1 MNENDERDPM
11 IDLYI
16 VETYNL
22 IEELEEIILESEKEK
37 DYKNSIDTIFR
48 TMHTIKGNSAMMLF
62 DNISHLAHSLEDL
75 FDYLRENSELNV
87 DYEAITDLILKSI
100 DFIKNQLVKIENN
113 ETADGNPEKLVS
125 DIRKQ
130 LETITNRSSRESKE
144 DENEAINEE
153 HRYYVSSVKDSNEML
168 KEQPQD
174 GLDIRYEVVIF
185 FKEGCGMENIRA
197 FTVIHKLKK
206 IAYDIGYFP
215 EDIVE
220 NNETENIIREDG
232 FKIIFSTKKELK
244 EIEKFFN
251 GIAFL
256 NKVAIKLISE
266 DESCSTIE
274 NIQEDKNS
282 FEIESYKEPQAAL
295 KNCSNSH
302 ESQGKHSNMLNV
314 SVEKLDMLMD
324 LMGELV
330 ISEVMVT
337 NNPEI
342 ASLNIDSFKKAS
354 THLRKIID
362 NLQDV
367 VMSIRMVPLAPT
379 FKKMNRIVRDM
390 SKKLGKEVEL
400 VLIGEETEVDKNII
414 EHIGDPLMHI
424 IRNSLDHGIE
434 APEDRIAAGKNSVG
448 EITLQAENS
457 GGDVN
462 IIIKDDGKGL
472 NREKIL
478 MRAKEHGLID
488 KSEEELTDKEIY
500 SFIFLPGFST
510 KEKVSEFSGRG
521 VGMDVVLKS
530 IEKVR
535 GKVYVD
541 SIQGSGTTIT
551 IKIPL
556 TLAIIDGMTI
566 RVGQSIYT
574 IPIMSIKQSFKVRE
588 KDIFKDIDG
597 NEMIMVRGQCY
608 NILRLH
614 ERYNIKTDI
623 KDIEKGI
630 LVMVENEGK
639 SFCIFADE
647 LLGEQQVVVKPLPN
661 YIKKVKGIGGC
672 NLLGD
677 GSISLILDIGG
688 LIP

>member
-1 MNENDERDPM
+1 MSEDDGRDPM
-11 IDLYI
+11 LDIYI
-16 VETYNL
+16 LETCNL
-22 IEELEEIILESEKEK
+22 IEQLEEIILESEKEK

-48 TMHTIKGNSAMMLF
+48 IMHTIKGNSAMMLF
-62 DNISHLAHSLEDL
+62 DNIAHLAHSLEDL
-75 FDYLRENSELNV
+75 FDYLRDNSELNV
-87 DYEAITDLILKSI
+87 DYQAITDLILQSI

-113 ETADGNPEKLVS
+113 ETADGNPKELVS
-125 DIRKQ
+125 DIRNQ
-130 LETITNRSSRESKE
+130 LEIIVSVNPQESKE
-144 DENEAINEE
+144 NKKESINEE
-153 HRYYVSSVKDSNEML
+153 HHCYVSSVKDSNEML
-168 KEQPQD
+168 KKESQD
-174 GLDIRYEVVIF
+174 KLDIRYEVVIF

-197 FTVIHKLKK
+197 FTVIHKLKNL
-206 IAYDIGYFP
+206 AYDIVYFP
-215 EDIVE
+215 EDIVV
-220 NNETENIIREDG
+220 NNETEEIIREDG
-232 FKIIFSTKKELK
+232 FRIIFSTKKDLK
-244 EIEKFFN
+244 EIKKFFN
-251 GIAFL
+251 ATAFL
-256 NKVAIKLISE
+256 KKVTVNPVSKEEPYSK
-266 DESCSTIE
+266 IE

-282 FEIESYKEPQAAL
+282 LEVKSCKERQVSP
-295 KNCSNSH
+295 KNYTNSP
-302 ESQGKHSNMLNV
+302 ESQGKHNMLNV

-337 NNPEI
+337 NNPDI
-342 ASLNIDSFKKAS
+342 ASLNLESFKKAS

-367 VMSIRMVPLAPT
+367 VMSIRMVPLAST

-400 VLIGEETEVDKNII
+400 ILVGEETEVDKNII

-434 APEDRIAAGKNSVG
+434 APEDRIASGKNSIG
-448 EITLQAENS
+448 KIMLQAENS

-462 IIIKDDGKGL
+462 IVIKDDGKGL
-472 NREKIL
+472 NKEKIL

-510 KEKVSEFSGRG
+510 KEQVSEFSGRG
-521 VGMDVVLKS
+521 VGMDVVLKG

-541 SIQGSGTTIT
+541 SVEGSGTTIT

-574 IPIMSIKQSFKVRE
+574 IPIMSIKQSFKV
-588 KDIFKDIDG
+588 KGKSIFKDIDG

-614 ERYNIKTDI
+614 ERYNIKTDV

-639 SFCIFADE
+639 SICIFADE

-688 LIP
+688 LIL

>member
-1 MNENDERDPM
+1 MSENDGRDPM
-11 IDLYI
+11 LDLYI
-16 VETYNL
+16 LETYNL

-48 TMHTIKGNSAMMLF
+48 IMHTIKGNSAMMFF
-62 DNISHLAHSLEDL
+62 DNISHLAHSIEDL
-75 FDYLRENSELNV
+75 FDYLRDNSELNV
-87 DYEAITDLILKSI
+87 DYPAITDLILQSI
-100 DFIKNQLVKIENN
+100 DFIKNQLGKIGNN
-113 ETADGNPEKLVS
+113 ETSDGNPEELVS

-130 LETITNRSSRESKE
+130 LEIITVETPQESKE
-144 DENEAINEE
+144 SKNQADNEE
-153 HRYYVSSVKDSNEML
+153 HHYYVSSVKDCNEIL
-168 KEQPQD
+168 EGELQNR
-174 GLDIRYEVVIF
+174 LDIRYEVVIF
-185 FKEGCGMENIRA
+185 FKEDCGMENIRA
-197 FTVIHKLKK
+197 FTVIHRLKNL
-206 IAYDIGYFP
+206 AYDIIYFP

-220 NNETENIIREDG
+220 NNETEKVIRENG
-232 FKIIFSTKKELK
+232 FRIIFSSKRDMK
-244 EIEKFFN
+244 EIKKSFK
-251 GIAFL
+251 GTAFL
-256 NKVAIKLISE
+256 SKITINPVSE
-266 DESCSTIE
+266 EESCTKIE
-274 NIQEDKNS
+274 NIEEVKS
-282 FEIESYKEPQAAL
+282 SLEVVSYREPQIAS
-295 KNCSNSH
+295 KNYSSSS
-302 ESQGKHSNMLNV
+302 ESQGKHNMLNV

-342 ASLNIDSFKKAS
+342 ASLNLDSFKKSS

-390 SKKLGKEVEL
+390 SKKLGKEVEI
-400 VLIGEETEVDKNII
+400 VLLGEDTEVDKNII

-434 APEDRIAAGKNSVG
+434 APEDRIAAGKNSIG
-448 EITLQAENS
+448 KITLQAENS

-488 KSEEELTDKEIY
+488 KPEGELTDKEIY

-510 KEKVSEFSGRG
+510 KEQVSEFSGRG
-521 VGMDVVLKS
+521 VGMDVVLKG

-541 SIQGSGTTIT
+541 STLGKGTTIT

-574 IPIMSIKQSFKVRE
+574 IPIMSIKQSFKVNE
-588 KDIFKDIDG
+588 KDVFKDIDG
-597 NEMIMVRGQCY
+597 NEIIMVRGQCY

-614 ERYNIKTDI
+614 ERYNIETEVR
-623 KDIEKGI
+623 DIEKGI

-639 SFCIFADE
+639 SLCVFADE

>member
-1 MNENDERDPM
+1 MSENDRRDPM
-11 IDLYI
+11 LDLYI
-16 VETYNL
+16 VETYNI

-113 ETADGNPEKLVS
+113 ETSDGNPEELVS

-130 LETITNRSSRESKE
+130 LDTITSRRSRESKE
-144 DENEAINEE
+144 NENQAINEE

-168 KEQPQD
+168 KEQSEKV
-174 GLDIRYEVVIF
+174 LDIRYEAVIF

-197 FTVIHKLKK
+197 FTVIHKLKNM
-206 IAYDIGYFP
+206 AYDIGYFP

-251 GIAFL
+251 GTAF
-256 NKVAIKLISE
+256 IKKITINLVSNE
-266 DESCSTIE
+266 ELCATIE
-274 NIQEDKNS
+274 DIQEDKNS
-282 FEIESYKEPQAAL
+282 LETENCKELQAAS
-295 KNCSNSH
+295 NNYSNSH
-302 ESQGKHSNMLNV
+302 ESQGKHNNMLNV

-342 ASLNIDSFKKAS
+342 ASLNLDSFKKAS

-434 APEDRIAAGKNSVG
+434 APEDRIAAGKNSSG
-448 EITLQAENS
+448 KITLQAENS

-462 IIIKDDGKGL
+462 ITIKDDGKGL

-478 MRAKEHGLID
+478 LRAKEHGLID

-510 KEKVSEFSGRG
+510 KEQVSEFSGRG

-541 SIQGSGTTIT
+541 SVEGSGTTIT

-574 IPIMSIKQSFKVRE
+574 IPIMSIKQSFKVKE

-614 ERYNIKTDI
+614 DRYNIKTDI

-639 SFCIFADE
+639 SLCIFADE

-661 YIKKVKGIGGC
+661 YIKKVKGIVGC

-688 LIP
+688 LIS